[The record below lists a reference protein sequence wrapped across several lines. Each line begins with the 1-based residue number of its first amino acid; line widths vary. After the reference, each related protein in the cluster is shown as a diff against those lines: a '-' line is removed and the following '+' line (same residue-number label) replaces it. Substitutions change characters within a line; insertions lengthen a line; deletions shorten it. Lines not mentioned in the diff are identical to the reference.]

1 MNQLKKIKKIEKL
14 LKKYNIKLEPII
26 YIPTYMIKSGI
37 DDYYFD
43 EIAII
48 IVSNTSQ
55 FNKDAYYTQLDE
67 RYLQFLLLL
76 FSSVEKTGEW
86 DYMNFM
92 AWVND
97 IRLRNN
103 RSPQNLFEY
112 FKVKNSK
119 IEKLVKILENASR
132 GYVSIKS
139 LNERIYHRLIEYK
152 ARNYS
157 IKFDKFLL

>member
-1 MNQLKKIKKIEKL
+1 MKQLKKIKKIEKL
-14 LKKYNIKLEPII
+14 LKKYNIKLKPII
-26 YIPTYMIKSGI
+26 YIPTYMINSGI

-43 EIAII
+43 EIAKI

-55 FNKDAYYTQLDE
+55 YNKDAYYTQLNE
-67 RYLQFLLLL
+67 RYLQFLLVL

-92 AWVND
+92 AWIND

-103 RSPQNLFEY
+103 RSPQSLVEY

-119 IEKLVKILENASR
+119 IEKLVKILECNLKGCEIR
-132 GYVSIKS
+132 SI
-139 LNERIYHRLIEYK
+139 NERIYHRLKEYK
-152 ARNYS
+152 ELQYQ
-157 IKFDKFLL
+157 I